1 MSNKCLVTRL
11 KAAIQNDDLPLFDTV
26 KFEVISSTSTKATNW
41 KIGFA
46 VHDAEEGIVVKVD
59 GNGYFATAYA
69 DLSDETKRMTQTTIS
84 SATTIIYLYFAS
96 GPYNVYVS
104 NAHNIKDISIEG
116 ANESAISCIK
126 LDLTELRNS
135 NNLLQL
141 RASQGR
147 VSGAISNVP
156 STMNDL
162 MLRYCQDVYGNIN
175 DIAYKCI
182 FSERLWIHYSGITGR
197 VEDLVAGQVSQGV
210 DTYTSRKFGNFGSI
224 RTGKNLT
231 FGGTTPTVEF
241 HYFSWSGT
249 SRIIAADVTPI
260 ENATTIYAKGATSS
274 EISAWEAAGKT
285 VVVITDDG
293 E

>member
-26 KFEVISSTSTKATNW
+26 KFEVISDTSTQANNW
-41 KIGFA
+41 RIGLS

-59 GNGYFATAYA
+59 GNGYFTNAYA

-84 SATTIIYLYFAS
+84 STAFKNLYFAP

-116 ANESAISCIK
+116 VNKSCIK
-126 LDLTELRNS
+126 LDLTELRNC
-135 NNLLQL
+135 NNLLSL

-162 MLRYCQDVYGNIN
+162 MFRLCTDVYGNIK
-175 DIAYKCI
+175 DIAYRCI
-182 FSERLWIHYSGITGR
+182 FSERLWIQNSGITGR

-210 DTYTSRKFGNFGSI
+210 DTYTSRLFGNFGSI
-224 RTGKNLT
+224 RTGTNLT

-260 ENATTIYAKGATSS
+260 ENATTIYAKGATSE
-274 EISAWEAAGKT
+274 EISAWETAGKT
-285 VVVITDDG
+285 VVVITDDAG